1 MTAWRL
7 ATQIDDIR
15 LPLRM
20 IAQGKPAQFAIAT
33 LVEVAGSAPREAGA
47 QMLITADEHW
57 GFLSGGCI
65 EDDIA
70 LHGREVLAQGTP
82 RLLRYG
88 EGSPW
93 IDIKLACG
101 SAISVLVE
109 QASTAD
115 PAITTL
121 LDGFTSRFP
130 VMWHSDGTHRAAGLA
145 GDPASSPASAPV
157 SDGLRFSWDGARY
170 IRRFDPALRLV
181 LVGADAAALASAAL
195 ARELGWDVVLIAPGG
210 PIEAPFEGIGYYHG
224 DAARILAELG
234 PDAWSAVAILS
245 HDREDDESALATA
258 LLSEA
263 FYTGAVGARAR
274 LETRREKL
282 RHHGVDEAR
291 LARLH
296 APIGLDGFGKSPREI
311 ALSLVAEVAR
321 KFHARSAAA
330 RSKGASISMSA
341 PASSTAR

>member
-7 ATQIDDIR
+7 AAQIDDIR
-15 LPLRM
+15 SPLRM

-33 LVEVAGSAPREAGA
+33 LVEVEGSAPREAGA
-47 QMLITADEHW
+47 QMLITSDEHW

-65 EDDIA
+65 EDDVA
-70 LHGREVLAQGTP
+70 RHGREVMAQGTP

-115 PAITTL
+115 PAIATL
-121 LDGFTSRFP
+121 LDGFTSRIP
-130 VMWHSDGTHRAAGLA
+130 VTWHSDGTHRAASLA
-145 GDPASSPASAPV
+145 GDPTSAPASN
-157 SDGLRFSWDGARY
+157 GLRFSWDGARY
-170 IRRFDPALRLV
+170 IRRFEPALRLV

-210 PIEAPFEGIGYYHG
+210 PVEAPFEGIGYYHG
-224 DAARILAELG
+224 DAAGILAAMGL
-234 PDAWSAVAILS
+234 DAWSAVAILS

-321 KFHARSAAA
+321 KFHARSATA
-330 RSKGASISMSA
+330 RSQGASISMSA
-341 PASSTAR
+341 PSSSTAR